1 MLQKIVFS
9 SYSLSLVV
17 VTFLRAK
24 VHYYFETR
32 KKIGRK
38 VLEKVTIE
46 GGLYFTSPLYAFSD
60 ITFVPLDLPRP
71 TVYPI
76 RIVYE
81 LVHFRNDL

>member
-1 MLQKIVFS
+1 MGTYTVIEINS
-9 SYSLSLVV
+9 
-17 VTFLRAK
+17 TFIEMK
-24 VHYYFETR
+24 VYE
-32 KKIGRK
+32 KKENGYK